1 MAAGW
6 RERRNDSFFRAV
18 TDGTA
23 VYEIINTYAGEECLT
38 VEISQPDTQIRYHTR
53 KKQKVFVPSS
63 YNDIYSFLQCECYRR
78 GCGCG
83 K

>member
-23 VYEIINTYAGEECLT
+23 VYEIINTYAGEEGEECLA
-38 VEISQPDTQIRYHTR
+38 VEISQPDAQIRHHTR
-53 KKQKVFVPSS
+53 KTQK
-63 YNDIYSFLQCECYRR
+63 
-78 GCGCG
+78 
-83 K
+83 

>member
-38 VEISQPDTQIRYHTR
+38 VEISQPDAQIRYHTR
-53 KKQKVFVPSS
+53 KK
-63 YNDIYSFLQCECYRR
+63 
-78 GCGCG
+78 
-83 K
+83 